1 MAIDLTSEAY
11 QAHHEDL
18 RGYLVAITRN
28 MDVADDVGQEAY
40 ARLAQ
45 QVRLG
50 RTPRDVRAWLFRV
63 GRNLV
68 ISRGRRQ
75 QSAVRMQERLRDE
88 SVGPSA
94 EAECLAREAN
104 RELSL
109 VLAHTSDDDRAALLM
124 AASGYSGAEI
134 ARTLGISDAAA
145 RTRLSRARG
154 RLRAFLQPSVP
165 C

>member
-11 QAHHEDL
+11 DAHHQAL
-18 RGYLVAITRN
+18 HGYLTAITRN
-28 MDVADDVGQEAY
+28 IDVADDVGQEAY

-45 QVRLG
+45 EVLEG
-50 RTPRDVRAWLFRV
+50 RAPRDTRAWLFRV

-75 QSAVRMQERLRDE
+75 QTAVKFQDRLRDE
-88 SVGPSA
+88 GVGPSA

-109 VLAHTSDDDRAALLM
+109 LLARTSADDRTALLM
-124 AASGYSGAEI
+124 AASGYSSAEI
-134 ARTLGISDAAA
+134 ARALGISHAAV

-154 RLRAFLQPSVP
+154 RLRTVMQPSVP